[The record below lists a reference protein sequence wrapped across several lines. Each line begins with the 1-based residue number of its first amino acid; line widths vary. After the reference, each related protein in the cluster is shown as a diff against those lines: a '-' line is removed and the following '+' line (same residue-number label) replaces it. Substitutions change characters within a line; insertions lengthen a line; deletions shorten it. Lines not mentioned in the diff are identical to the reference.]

1 MSDYYPPMKGL
12 ATDAEVLAAIQH
24 VVDRLGSQKVAA
36 ALLQV
41 DPKVL
46 SDILYQRRIIPMSLA
61 FRLGFV
67 PAWNF
72 IGVTRRDKK

>member
-1 MSDYYPPMKGL
+1 MSDYSPPMKGL
-12 ATDAEVLAAIQH
+12 ASDAEVLAAIQH
-24 VVDRLGSQKVAA
+24 VVDEIGSQKLAA
-36 ALLQV
+36 EKLRV

-46 SDILYQRRIIPMSLA
+46 SDILYGRRIIPMGLA

-72 IGVTRRDKK
+72 IGQKKKERS